1 MTEVPDAAMLM
12 SMVKNV
18 GAGFTDSKWDELLSL
33 VDDQAQAIQ
42 RVRELHTTDKYINDA
57 ETCME
62 CDYTFPCN
70 TIKALD
76 GEQS

>member
-12 SMVKNV
+12 SMVKNA

-42 RVRELHTTDKYINDA
+42 RVRQLGDEECACLLYISSCEHDGIQRA
-57 ETCME
+57 
-62 CDYTFPCN
+62 
-70 TIKALD
+70 IKALD
-76 GEQS
+76 GGQ